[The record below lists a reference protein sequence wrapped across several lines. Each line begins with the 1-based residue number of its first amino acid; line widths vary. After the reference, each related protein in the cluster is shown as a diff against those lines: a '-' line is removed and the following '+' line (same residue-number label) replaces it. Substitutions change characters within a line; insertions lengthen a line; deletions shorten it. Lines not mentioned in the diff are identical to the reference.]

1 MISSIPVIKSAIE
14 RIIKISMKP
23 KAGNT
28 NTRIA
33 TAALTIPAPKREI
46 TADVSYTSLLLK
58 PSTILTTPLASKPSP
73 RRRISHWVVSLGVK
87 KPNSANPI
95 IAEPSAIFIMRE
107 DLFIPGERTP
117 LAILSAPR
125 INRVI
130 SIGKEECVGTEAWT
144 CKNQN

>member
-1 MISSIPVIKSAIE
+1 MTSSIPVIKRAIE
-14 RIIKISMKP
+14 TISKISMNP

-33 TAALTIPAPKREI
+33 IAALTIPAPKREI
-46 TADVSYTSLLLK
+46 TTDVSYTSLLRK
-58 PSTILTTPLASKPSP
+58 PSTILITPLASKPSP
-73 RRRISHWVVSLGVK
+73 SRRISHWVVSLGVK

-95 IAEPSAIFIMRE
+95 IVEPIAIFIMRV

-117 LAILSAPR
+117 LAILSAPS

-130 SIGKEECVGTEAWT
+130 SMKKRNA
-144 CKNQN
+144 